1 MTVDVV
7 IPTRDAEQFV
17 LSCLDRLAHA
27 TGEHHVIVVDDA
39 SCDGTLDAVERLFAD
54 ASVVQLD
61 EHRGLAHALNRG
73 SAAGRG
79 ELVLFLNNDVLA
91 ERTALERLVRALE
104 RDPEAVA
111 AGGRLVEPG
120 TSQTQ
125 SAYQPRALPGVAALV
140 ARLVGIE
147 RLWPRNPWTGRH
159 LTAPLH
165 PGRIQRTE
173 RQPAGACLMVR
184 RHALERVGGWDE
196 QYSLWYEDV
205 DLARRLATLGPA
217 LYVPDAVFE
226 HIGAASTRSWPK
238 HEQRL
243 RLYHGTMVYAQ
254 GHLPRIQQA
263 IVALTMIA
271 VCGARSLV
279 GSREALLAYRTLL
292 GEALRM
298 LRFWEVG
305 G

>member
-1 MTVDVV
+1 VTVDVV
-7 IPTRDAEQFV
+7 IPTHDAEQLV
-17 LSCLDRLAHA
+17 LSCLDRLARA
-27 TGEHHVIVVDDA
+27 SGEHHVIVVDDA
-39 SCDGTLDAVERLFAD
+39 SRDGTVDAVERLFAD

-104 RDPEAVA
+104 RDPQAVA
-111 AGGRLVEPG
+111 AGGRLVDPG

-125 SAYQPRALPGVAALV
+125 SAYQPRALPGLAALV
-140 ARLVGIE
+140 VRVVGIE
-147 RLWPRNPWTGRH
+147 RVWPRNPWTGLH

-196 QYSLWYEDV
+196 RYSMWYEDV
-205 DLARRLATLGPA
+205 DLARRLAALGPA

-226 HIGAASTRSWPK
+226 HIGAASTRRWRK
-238 HEQRL
+238 HEQHL

-254 GHLPRIQQA
+254 AHLPRAQR
-263 IVALTMIA
+263 IVLALVMAA
-271 VCGARSLV
+271 VCAPRLVIGGEVARTY
-279 GSREALLAYRTLL
+279 RALLRK
-292 GEALRM
+292 ALRM
-298 LRFWEVG
+298 LR
-305 G
+305 